1 MSQKILI
8 LSQNDRHHRLETLG
22 DMITEWLTDV
32 KGVQTEVSHDQAML
46 HQMSDF
52 DLCFV
57 CFTAS
62 QLTDREERAL
72 DSSVRDGKPVFA
84 IHSATV
90 VNEKNEMYIDM
101 IGGRFVKHSP
111 YHEFQ
116 VQIEDKE
123 HPITQGVVD
132 FKITDELYILDR
144 ALQNAHLLASAVW
157 EDKSQPMVYTR
168 KHGKG
173 NVLYNALGHDEAAFN
188 NPMFQK
194 LVVGGIKWLLQA

>member
-8 LSQNDRHHRLETLG
+8 LSQNDRYHKLEILG

-32 KGVQTEVSHDQAML
+32 KGVQTEVSHDQAVL

-52 DLCFV
+52 DLCLV

-62 QLTDREERAL
+62 QLTDREECVL
-72 DSSVRDGKPVFA
+72 GSSVRDRKPVFA
-84 IHSATV
+84 IYTATV
-90 VNEKNEMYIDM
+90 VNEKSEMYIDM
-101 IGGRFVKHSP
+101 IGGRFVKHSL

-132 FKITDELYILDR
+132 FKITDELYFWIE
-144 ALQNAHLLASAVW
+144 HLRMPISW
-157 EDKSQPMVYTR
+157 QPPFGKISHNPWSNTR

>member
-1 MSQKILI
+1 
-8 LSQNDRHHRLETLG
+8 
-22 DMITEWLTDV
+22 
-32 KGVQTEVSHDQAML
+32 
-46 HQMSDF
+46 
-52 DLCFV
+52 
-57 CFTAS
+57 
-62 QLTDREERAL
+62 
-72 DSSVRDGKPVFA
+72 
-84 IHSATV
+84 
-90 VNEKNEMYIDM
+90 MYIDM
-101 IGGRFVKHSP
+101 IGGRFVKHSL

-144 ALQNAHLLASAVW
+144 APQNAHLLAAAVW

>member
-1 MSQKILI
+1 
-8 LSQNDRHHRLETLG
+8 
-22 DMITEWLTDV
+22 
-32 KGVQTEVSHDQAML
+32 ML

-52 DLCFV
+52 DLCLV

-62 QLTDREERAL
+62 QLTDREECVL
-72 DSSVRDGKPVFA
+72 GSSVRDGKPVFA

-90 VNEKNEMYIDM
+90 VNEKSEMYIDM

-194 LVVGGIKWLLQA
+194 LVVGGIKWLLQT